1 MKSQEPLFEVDEED
15 LSESD
20 GIYRTDS
27 EVEDT
32 EEELYLDSIDQVKLE
47 EVNEGY
53 VWMDKLILD
62 SSIKDFKL
70 CDCSA
75 VFSYQLMIDA
85 WWILD
90 ESRLSTQTK
99 KRKAFSSRTQSY
111 KTNLV

>member
-1 MKSQEPLFEVDEED
+1 VAYTGSIYEFHMKQCRLLILKIFHLKLQTTWDEAVAAKRYEMKSQEPLFEVDEED

-53 VWMDKLILD
+53 V
-62 SSIKDFKL
+62 
-70 CDCSA
+70 
-75 VFSYQLMIDA
+75 
-85 WWILD
+85 
-90 ESRLSTQTK
+90 
-99 KRKAFSSRTQSY
+99 
-111 KTNLV
+111 